1 MLYPWMLDEF
11 QSLKPLKSAAEL
23 LAEKNDWPI
32 LYDEKILS
40 VNKVPIAAAVYTN
53 DMYVDRDYSIETAE
67 IIRGIEIWETS
78 KYEHIGLRSDGKN
91 VLDLLFSRIS

>member
-1 MLYPWMLDEF
+1 MLDDF
-11 QSLKPLKSAAEL
+11 QSLNPLKSAAEL

-78 KYEHIGLRSDGKN
+78 EYEHNGLRSDGKN